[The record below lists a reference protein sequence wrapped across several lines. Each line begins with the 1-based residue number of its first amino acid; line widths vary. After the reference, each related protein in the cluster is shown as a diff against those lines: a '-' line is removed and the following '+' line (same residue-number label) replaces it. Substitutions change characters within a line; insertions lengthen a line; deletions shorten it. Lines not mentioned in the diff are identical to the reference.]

1 MLNPQ
6 LLEKLKEIIYPVAE
20 LYEVESHYWI
30 QGDDEFGSY
39 CYDHAQEKITELEKE
54 FPDDE
59 FQLDG
64 GWRIDSD
71 SQAFC
76 ETCGIA
82 LDNGFTDYCSRTE
95 IEHFEENGFD
105 YTNPSDCY
113 SLTQI
118 LNSFEGT
125 DEEDRIYKLATSIVT
140 RFETAI
146 WQRKSDPLGLMPLMM
161 IGTVVLLS
169 PLMLITL
176 LIASAI
182 IPFKYLATFLS
193 DKIFIMLTVTRD

>member
-20 LYEVESHYWI
+20 LYKVESEYWI
-30 QGDDEFGSY
+30 NGDDESESF
-39 CYDHAQEKITELEKE
+39 CYDCAIKRIAELKKE
-54 FPDDE
+54 SPDNE
-59 FQLDG
+59 FRLGGGYGTDG
-64 GWRIDSD
+64 D
-71 SQAFC
+71 SQKFC
-76 ETCGIA
+76 ETCQTA
-82 LDNGFTDYCSRTE
+82 LDNSFTDYCSKTE

-105 YTNPSDCY
+105 YTNLSDCY

-125 DEEDRIYKLATSIVT
+125 DSEDLLNDLAVSIVT
-140 RFETAI
+140 KFETAI

-161 IGTVVLLS
+161 IGTLVLLS

>member
-20 LYEVESHYWI
+20 LYEVESEYWI
-30 QGDDEFGSY
+30 NGDDESESF
-39 CYDHAQEKITELEKE
+39 CYDCAIK
-54 FPDDE
+54 
-59 FQLDG
+59 
-64 GWRIDSD
+64 RI
-71 SQAFC
+71 A
-76 ETCGIA
+76 
-82 LDNGFTDYCSRTE
+82 E

-105 YTNPSDCY
+105 YTNLSDCY

-125 DEEDRIYKLATSIVT
+125 DSEDLLNDLAVSIVT
-140 RFETAI
+140 KFETAI

-161 IGTVVLLS
+161 IGTLVLLS